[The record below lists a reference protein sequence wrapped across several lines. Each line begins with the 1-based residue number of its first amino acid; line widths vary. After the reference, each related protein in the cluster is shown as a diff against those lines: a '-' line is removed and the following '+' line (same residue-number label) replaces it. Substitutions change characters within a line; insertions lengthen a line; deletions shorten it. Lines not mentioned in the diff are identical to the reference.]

1 MKSIGNTIA
10 NRLSLRSPQRESLE
24 ILDRVCDLLPLSKDQ
39 DAAQA
44 LAAIR
49 AEFAN
54 VTDFE
59 RDFPSL
65 CFALATGVG
74 KTRLMGAFIAY
85 LHQAEGIRHFFV
97 LAPNLTIYNKLIAD
111 FTLGS
116 PKYVF
121 QGLSDFVIQPPEIIT
136 GDNYESGRGVR
147 SERLIQPA
155 IPGFK
160 DPDAPVHINIFN
172 ISKINSEVRAGA
184 EPRIKRLQEYIGE
197 SYFEYLSGL
206 DDLVL
211 LMDESHRYRGKA
223 GMRAINEL
231 KPILGLELTA
241 TPRIETA
248 GGGDFKNVIY
258 SYPLSSALLDGF
270 VKEPAVATRENF
282 RAANYDEAGLEKLK
296 LEDGIRIHE
305 HTKVQLD
312 IYARENLKPLV
323 KPFMLVVAKHTEHA
337 NDLLK
342 RIEADDFFGGRYK
355 GRVITVHSNLTGEEK
370 DETVQQLLSVE
381 DPANP
386 TEIVIHVNMLKEGWD
401 VTNLYTIVPL
411 RAANSRTLVEQSI
424 GRGLRL
430 PYGKRT
436 GVPDVDRLTIVSHDR
451 FQEIVDHAN
460 DPNSIIRAGV
470 VIGRDI
476 PDAPTKAVTIE
487 PVFMTQ
493 LGLAMA
499 PAAFVPGATPQPAP
513 TISEPER
520 KTAEVTMQVIRQQFE
535 RLARSGDLKTQDVQ
549 QRITARVTEL
559 MQPVQ
564 GELPSV
570 LQPVDVA
577 SVVERV
583 TSAIAERTIDIPKI
597 IVTPKGEVTVGY
609 QDFDLDCNSFR
620 QPPAEKDLLVQHLM
634 NNQRFKIVS
643 GDGVVLEKN
652 LEDYIVRGLIDK
664 DDINYDEHSELLYT
678 LAGQMV
684 RHLQSYLQTPDDVL
698 NVLQFYQA
706 QLVMLIHTQMNQH
719 YVEKVTEYEVIV
731 SKGFQTLMSSMAAMQ
746 TNQAILPFRAPVEE
760 RLLIRGMLFGGFSK
774 CLYPAQKFDSDSER
788 RFAIILEDEPSVLK
802 WLKPPKDV
810 LKIYYYQE
818 EVYQPDFVVET
829 ETARYLC
836 EPKRASEMTDEVV
849 LLKAKAATLWCQHA
863 STVSDKPWHYVLIPH
878 DAITHT
884 AAFKTL
890 LGVYA
895 FRVDTSQ

>member
-49 AEFAN
+49 AEFTN

-197 SYFEYLSGL
+197 SYFEYLSEL

-241 TPRIETA
+241 TPRTEIA
-248 GGGDFKNVIY
+248 GGGDFKNIIY
-258 SYPLSSALLDGF
+258 SYPLSSALKDGF

-305 HTKVQLD
+305 YTKVQLD

-323 KPFMLVVAKHTEHA
+323 KPFMLVVAKDTTHA
-337 NDLLK
+337 NDLQR

-355 GRVITVHSNLTGEEK
+355 GRVITVHSNLAGEEK

-460 DPNSIIRAGV
+460 DPNSIIRTGV

-499 PAAFVPGATPQPAP
+499 PAASVPGARPQPAP

-664 DDINYDEHSELLYT
+664 DDINYDEHSELLYK

-719 YVEKVTEYEVIV
+719 YVEKVTEYEVTV
-731 SKGFQTLMSSMAAMQ
+731 SKGFQTLTSSMAAMQ

-774 CLYPAQKFDSDSER
+774 CLYPAQKFDSDTER

-810 LKIYYYQE
+810 LRIYYYQE

-829 ETARYLC
+829 ESARYLC

-863 STVSDKPWHYVLIPH
+863 STVSDKPWCYVLIPH
-878 DAITHT
+878 DAIGQSST
-884 AAFKTL
+884 FNNL
-890 LGVYA
+890 IQR
-895 FRVDTSQ
+895 FRL

>member
-1 MKSIGNTIA
+1 MKAVGNAIA
-10 NRLSLRSPQRESLE
+10 NRLSLRAPQRESLE
-24 ILDRVCDLLPLSKDQ
+24 ILNRICELLPLSKDQ
-39 DAAQA
+39 DATQT
-44 LAAIR
+44 LASIH

-85 LHQAEGIRHFFV
+85 LHQAEGVRHFFV

-111 FTLGS
+111 FTPGS

-121 QGLSDFVIQPPEIIT
+121 QGLLDFSVQPPEIIT

-147 SERLIQPA
+147 AERLSQPA

-172 ISKINSEVRAGA
+172 ISKINSEVRGGA
-184 EPRIKRLQEYIGE
+184 EPRIKRLREYIGE

-241 TPRIETA
+241 TPRTEVA
-248 GGGDFKNVIY
+248 GGADFKNVIY
-258 SYPLSSALLDGF
+258 SYPLASALKDGF

-282 RAANYDEAGLEKLK
+282 RAENYDEAGLEKLK
-296 LEDGIRIHE
+296 LEDGVRLHE

-312 IYARENLKPLV
+312 IYARENLKALV
-323 KPFMLVVAKHTEHA
+323 KPFMLVVAKDTTHA
-337 NDLLK
+337 NDLLT

-355 GRVITVHSNLTGEEK
+355 GRVITVHSNQTGEEK

-411 RAANSRTLVEQSI
+411 RTANSRTLVEQSI

-436 GVPDVDRLTIVSHDR
+436 GVADVDRLTIVSHDR

-460 DPNSIIRAGV
+460 DPNSIIRTGI

-476 PDAPTKAVTIE
+476 PDTPTKAVTIE
-487 PVFMTQ
+487 PVFIAQ
-493 LGLAMA
+493 LGLGIT
-499 PAAFVPGATPQPAP
+499 PAVPGTTVTPAEGDRVI
-513 TISEPER
+513 TEPER

-535 RLARSGDLKTQDVQ
+535 RLARSGDLKDAGVQ
-549 QRITARVTEL
+549 QRITARVSEL

-564 GELPSV
+564 GQLPT
-570 LQPVDVA
+570 LAEPVDVA

-609 QDFDLDCNSFR
+609 QDFDLDCSSFR
-620 QPPAEKDLLVQHLM
+620 QPPAEKDLLVQHLT
-634 NNQRFKIVS
+634 NNQRFRIVS

-664 DDINYDEHSELLYT
+664 DDISYDEHAELLYK

-698 NVLQFYQA
+698 NVLQFYQN
-706 QLVMLIHTQMNQH
+706 QLVTLIHAQMNQH
-719 YVEKVTEYEVIV
+719 YVEKATDYEVSV
-731 SKGFQTLMSSMAAMQ
+731 SKGFQTLTSSMAAMQ
-746 TNQAILPFRAPVEE
+746 IDQAILPFRAPVEE
-760 RLLIRGMLFGGFSK
+760 KLLIRGMVFGGFSK
-774 CLYPAQKFDSDSER
+774 CLYPAQKFDSDPER
-788 RFAIILEDEPSVLK
+788 RFAIVLEDETSVLK

-829 ETARYLC
+829 KDARYLC

-878 DAITHT
+878 DAID
-884 AAFKTL
+884 ANATL
-890 LGVYA
+890 ATLIGRYGRA
-895 FRVDTSQ
+895 